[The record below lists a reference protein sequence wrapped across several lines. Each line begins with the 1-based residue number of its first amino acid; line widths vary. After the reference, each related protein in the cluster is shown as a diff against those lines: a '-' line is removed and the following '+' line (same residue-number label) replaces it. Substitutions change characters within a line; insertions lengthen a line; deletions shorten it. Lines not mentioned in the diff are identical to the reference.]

1 MTDVQTPRPRQETVH
16 TDTGGERPA
25 PSTGWLRWG
34 WRQLTSMRTALILL
48 FLLALG
54 SIPGSLLPQQG
65 TDPASVTQYYT
76 SHPDLA
82 PWLNRLGLFNVFAAP
97 WFAAIYL
104 LLFAS
109 LVGCVVPRTFRLAG
123 SARTPPPRAPRNLA
137 RLPQSS
143 SYTSALP
150 PAAAVDGAAA
160 VLGGQRF
167 RLRRPAA
174 GDSDATDTGY
184 WVSAEKG
191 YLREAGNLLFH
202 LSLLG
207 VLLSIAAGGLFGYK
221 ADKLVVEGQP
231 AFSDTVS
238 ALDEWHPGRLVSGS
252 DLASFTLALNKFT
265 ANYVESGESLGQPS
279 NFNANVTYTSSP
291 GAKPE
296 TYNIRINDPLSVDS
310 VKVYLIGH
318 GYAPEFKVTAPSGQ
332 VVYDEATPFIP
343 ANTST
348 LLSDGVVKAPDASL
362 GFEGVF
368 VPTAVSSGGT
378 LQSIFPAANNPA
390 VSLIGYSGNLGMN
403 DGQPQSV
410 YQLDTTG
417 MTQVSGSPHL
427 MLPGQTWTLAGGKG
441 SIEFVGVKQWVS
453 LAVTYDPGQVP
464 ALVCGILAL
473 AGLLISF
480 FVRRRRVFVRAVPA
494 ASGSGSVV
502 TVGGLTR
509 SDASGGFEEE
519 FAELAAEIAAAEPA
533 YVSTEQVTVSPGPAA
548 GAAPAD
554 GTDQGGSTQQGASPD
569 PGDSPGAAGN
579 TDSGRS
585 PEPGNQSEPG
595 DPSEPGA

>member
-1 MTDVQTPRPRQETVH
+1 VTDVHTPKSQPESVAGDDEAARSFGVSPEGVA
-16 TDTGGERPA
+16 DGGTGRTSA
-25 PSTGWLRWG
+25 PSQANAGWLRWG

-54 SIPGSLLPQQG
+54 SIPGSILPQEG
-65 TDPASVTQYYT
+65 ADPASVQQYYT
-76 SHPDLA
+76 SHPGLA
-82 PWLNRLGLFNVFAAP
+82 PWLNHLGLFNVFAAP

-123 SARTPPPRAPRNLA
+123 AARTPPPRAPKNLA
-137 RLPQSS
+137 RLPHSS
-143 SYTSALP
+143 SYPSALP

-160 VLGGQRF
+160 ILRGQRF
-167 RLRRPAA
+167 RLRRSAVDDP
-174 GDSDATDTGY
+174 GRDGTGQ

-191 YLREAGNLLFH
+191 YLREVGNLLFH

-221 ADKLVVEGQP
+221 ADKLVVEGQAP
-231 AFSDTVS
+231 FADTVS
-238 ALDEWHPGRLVSGS
+238 ALDEFHPGRLVSGS
-252 DLASFTLALNKFT
+252 DLAPFSLALNKFT
-265 ANYVESGESLGQPS
+265 ASYIESGESRGQPS

-291 GAKPE
+291 GGKPQ

-318 GYAPEFKVTAPSGQ
+318 GYAPEFKVTGANGQ
-332 VVYDEATPFIP
+332 VAYQEATPFIP
-343 ANTST
+343 ANTGT
-348 LLSDGVVKAPDASL
+348 FLSDGVVKAPDASL
-362 GFEGVF
+362 GFMGVF
-368 VPTAVSSGGT
+368 VPTALAAGGT
-378 LQSIFPAANNPA
+378 LQSIFPAADAPA

-403 DGQPQSV
+403 SGVPQSV

-417 MTQVSGSPHL
+417 MTKVSGSPRL
-427 MLPGQTWTLAGGKG
+427 LLPGQTWALPGGKG
-441 SIEFVGVKQWVS
+441 SITFVGVKQWAS
-453 LAVTYDPGQVP
+453 LAITYDPGQVP

-473 AGLLISF
+473 AGLLLSF

-494 ASGSGSVV
+494 PSGTGSVV

-519 FAELAAEIAAAEPA
+519 FAELAAEFAAAEPEA
-533 YVSTEQVTVSPGPAA
+533 KP
-548 GAAPAD
+548 
-554 GTDQGGSTQQGASPD
+554 
-569 PGDSPGAAGN
+569 
-579 TDSGRS
+579 
-585 PEPGNQSEPG
+585 
-595 DPSEPGA
+595 